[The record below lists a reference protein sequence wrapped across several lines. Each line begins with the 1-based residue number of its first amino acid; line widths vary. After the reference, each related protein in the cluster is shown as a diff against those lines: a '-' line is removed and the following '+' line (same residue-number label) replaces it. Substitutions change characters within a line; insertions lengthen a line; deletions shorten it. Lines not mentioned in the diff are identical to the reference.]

1 MIGKTNAEIAK
12 ILGEMSTLYEM
23 AEVAFKPRAYER
35 AAESIQTLDEELHDL
50 WKREGKKGLD
60 KIPGVGPGIAAH
72 IEEILKNGHFKEYE
86 QMKKK
91 FPVDLEGLMAIE
103 GVGPM
108 AIKELW
114 QKLKI
119 KIVEDLEKAVKAGKI
134 RNLPRFGQRSEQ
146 KILKGI
152 EFLKRSRGRFN
163 LGEIFPIVKNM
174 EERLKKVPGVGHV
187 TTAGSFRRMQETVGD
202 IDILVT
208 ANNPDTV
215 INAFLKFPEVDYIYG
230 RGPTKVN
237 VRLKNGLD
245 ADIRVLPEVTHG
257 SGLQY
262 FTGDKA
268 HNIQLRTI
276 AIKKGYK
283 LSEYGLFRGKK
294 LVAGKTEEEIYAR
307 LGMDTPPPEIRTAS
321 GEIEAALRQAQGK
334 LPGLPKLIPYGSIR
348 GDLQVQTSWT
358 DGSASIE
365 EMAKA
370 AMKAGL
376 EYIAITDH
384 TKTLAMT
391 GGLDEKGLER
401 QGKEIDKLN
410 KELGIKNKGFRI
422 LKGAEVNILK
432 DGSLDIKD
440 VALKKLDVVGVSVHS
455 HFNLSEA
462 EMTAR
467 IIRALKNPNVNI
479 MFHPTGRI
487 IGRREA
493 YKLDIIK
500 VLKAAKEYGVAMEA
514 NAQPDRL
521 DLRDA
526 HIRDAVKLGVKLV
539 IDSDAHALTHFRFLD
554 FGVAQVRRGWGE
566 TKDILNTKG
575 VDEFI
580 KTLKNIKK

>member
-12 ILGEMSTLYEM
+12 ALANMATLYQM
-23 AEVAFKPRAYER
+23 VEVAFKPAAYQR
-35 AAESIQTLDEELHDL
+35 AAESIQTLDEELYDL

-60 KIPGVGPGIAAH
+60 KIPGVGMGIAAH
-72 IEEILKNGHFKEYE
+72 IEEILKTGRFKEYE

-91 FPVDLEGLMAIE
+91 FPVDLEGLTAVE

-108 AIKELW
+108 AVKELW

-119 KIVEDLEKAVKAGKI
+119 KNLAQLEKAVKTGKV
-134 RNLPRFGQRSEQ
+134 RKLPRFGEKSEQ
-146 KILKGI
+146 NILKGI

-163 LGEIFPIVKNM
+163 LGEVFPIVKNM
-174 EERLKKVPGVGHV
+174 EERLAKILGIGKIA
-187 TTAGSFRRMQETVGD
+187 TAGSFRRRQETIGD

-208 ANNPDTV
+208 AKHPQKV
-215 INAFLKFPEVDYIYG
+215 IDAFLQFPEIGYIYG
-230 RGPTKVN
+230 KGPTKVN

-245 ADIRVLPEVTHG
+245 ADIRVLPEDTYG

-262 FTGDKA
+262 FTGDKT
-268 HNIQLRTI
+268 HNIQLRTL

-307 LGMDTPPPEIRTAS
+307 LGMATPPPEIRTAS
-321 GEIEAALRQAQGK
+321 GEIEAARAHK
-334 LPGLPKLIPYGSIR
+334 LPKLIPYGSIR

-358 DGSASIE
+358 DGSANIE

-384 TKTLAMT
+384 TRSLAMT

-410 KELGIKNKGFRI
+410 KELGIRNKGFRI

-432 DGSLDIKD
+432 DGTLDIKD
-440 VALKKLDVVGVSVHS
+440 EALKKLDVVGVSVHS
-455 HFNLSEA
+455 HFHMPEG

-467 IIRALKNPNVNI
+467 IIRALKNSHVNI

-500 VLKAAKEYGVAMEA
+500 VLKAAKEYGVVMEA

-526 HIRDAVKLGVKLV
+526 HIKDAIKFGVKLV
-539 IDSDAHALTHFRFLD
+539 IDSDAHAPAHFKFLD
-554 FGVAQVRRGWGE
+554 FGVAQVRCGWGSV
-566 TKDILNTKG
+566 KDVLNTKE
-575 VDEFI
+575 VEEFM
-580 KTLKNIKK
+580 KTLKSIKN

>member
-1 MIGKTNAEIAK
+1 MIGKTNAEVAK
-12 ILGEMSTLYEM
+12 ALANMATLYQM
-23 AEVAFKPRAYER
+23 AGVAFKPAAYLRAS
-35 AAESIQTLDEELHDL
+35 ESIQTLDEELHDL

-60 KIPGVGPGIAAH
+60 KIPGVGPGIASH
-72 IEEILKNGHFKEYE
+72 IDEIMKKGHFKEYE

-91 FPVDLEGLMAIE
+91 FPVDLEGLIAIE

-108 AIKELW
+108 AVKELW

-119 KIVEDLEKAVKAGKI
+119 KTVADLEKAAKAGKI
-134 RNLPRFGQRSEQ
+134 RNLPRFGERSEQ

-152 EFLKRSRGRFN
+152 EFLKGSKGRFT
-163 LGEIFPIVKNM
+163 LGFIYPVVKNM
-174 EERLKKVPGVGHV
+174 EARLSKIPGVGRV
-187 TTAGSFRRMQETVGD
+187 TTAGSFRRMQETIGD
-202 IDILVT
+202 IDILIT
-208 ANNPDTV
+208 AKHPEKV
-215 INAFLKFPEVDYIYG
+215 IDAFLKFPEIIHIYG

-237 VRLKNGLD
+237 VRLRNGID
-245 ADIRVLPEVTHG
+245 ADIRVLPEGTYG

-268 HNIQLRTI
+268 HNVQLRTL
-276 AIKKGYK
+276 AIKKGFK
-283 LSEYGLFRGKK
+283 LSEYGLFKGKK
-294 LVAGKTEEEIYAR
+294 LLAGKTEEEIYSK
-307 LGMDTPPPEIRTAS
+307 LGMDTPSPEIRTAS

-334 LPGLPKLIPYGSIR
+334 PAGLPKLIPYGSIR

-370 AMKAGL
+370 AIKAGL
-376 EYIAITDH
+376 EYMAITDH
-384 TKTLAMT
+384 TRTLAMT

-401 QGKEIDKLN
+401 QAKEIEKLN
-410 KELGIKNKGFRI
+410 SSSQLRISNFQI

-432 DGSLDIKD
+432 DGSLDIAD
-440 VALKKLDVVGVSVHS
+440 SALKKLDVVCVSVHS
-455 HFNLSEA
+455 HFNMSEA

-467 IIRALKNPNVNI
+467 IIKALKNPNVNI

-487 IGRREA
+487 IGKREA

-500 VLKAAKEYGVAMEA
+500 VLKAAKEYGVALEA
-514 NAQPDRL
+514 NASPGRL

-526 HIRDAVKLGVKLV
+526 HIRDAVRLGVKLV
-539 IDSDAHALTHFRFLD
+539 VDSDAHATAHFEWLD

-566 TKDILNTKG
+566 AKDVLNTKSC
-575 VDEFI
+575 DEL
-580 KTLKNIKK
+580 LKALKALKK

>member
-1 MIGKTNAEIAK
+1 MTIGKSNAEIAK
-12 ILGEMSTLYEM
+12 ALANMATFYEMSG
-23 AEVAFKPRAYER
+23 VVFKPAAYGR

-60 KIPGVGPGIAAH
+60 KIPGIGSGIAAH
-72 IEEILKNGHFKEYE
+72 IEEIMKKGHFKEYE

-103 GVGPM
+103 GVGSM
-108 AIKELW
+108 AVKEFW
-114 QKLKI
+114 QRLKI
-119 KIVEDLEKAVKAGKI
+119 KTVSDLEKAAKVGKV
-134 RNLPRFGQRSEQ
+134 RKLPRFGEKSEQ

-174 EERLKKVPGVGHV
+174 EERLKKVPGVGQV

-215 INAFLKFPEVDYIYG
+215 INAFLKFPDIDYIYG
-230 RGPTKVN
+230 RGTTKIN
-237 VRLKNGLD
+237 VRLKNGID
-245 ADIRVLPEVTHG
+245 ADIRVLPEGTYG

-268 HNIQLRTI
+268 HNIQLRTM

-321 GEIEAALRQAQGK
+321 EEIEVARAHK
-334 LPGLPKLIPYGSIR
+334 LPKLIPYGSLK

-401 QGKEIDKLN
+401 QGREIDKLN
-410 KELGIKNKGFRI
+410 SNSQLRASNFRI

-440 VALKKLDVVGVSVHS
+440 GALKKLDVVGISVHS
-455 HFNLSEA
+455 HFNLGEV

-479 MFHPTGRI
+479 FFHPTGRI
-487 IGRREA
+487 IDRREP

-500 VLKAAKEYGVAMEA
+500 VLKAAKEYGVVMEA
-514 NAQPDRL
+514 NASPDRL

-526 HIRDAVKLGVKLV
+526 HIREAVKLGVKLV
-539 IDSDAHALTHFRFLD
+539 VDSDAHASAHFKFLD

-566 TKDILNTKG
+566 VKDVLNTKG

-580 KTLKNIKK
+580 KTLKSIKK